1 MVPLPD
7 ECSDG
12 RDRRPW
18 FGRLRFDYP
27 RLGADHLCATT
38 VDHYGTCTDPLV
50 QHRLHDRRTDPVH
63 HRPRRHRRCRA
74 LQLVFH
80 NSSSSTCTL
89 YGYPGVSFLDSAG
102 AQIGP
107 PAERAT
113 SAPMKLITLVPGAD
127 AYSGLKVTDP
137 GIPPCSG
144 AGTVAHVRV
153 CPPNDTSAGLVA
165 PPSDAGVLVGQHREL
180 YWHHHGACHE
190 HLDELALRRA
200 GFGGEVLAVRFSQV

>member
-1 MVPLPD
+1 MSRWSRYRTSAAMAATVALGLAGCGSTTHGSVPTTSAP
-7 ECSDG
+7 
-12 RDRRPW
+12 
-18 FGRLRFDYP
+18 P
-27 RLGADHLCATT
+27 RSTTTARVPTPSFSTGCTT
-38 VDHYGTCTDPLV
+38 VELTLSITGPVGTAGAEHYE
-50 QHRLHDRRTDPVH
+50 
-63 HRPRRHRRCRA
+63 
-74 LQLVFH
+74 LVFH

-113 SAPMKLITLVPGAD
+113 SAPVKLITLVPDAD

-165 PPSDAGVLVGQHREL
+165 PPLGCRCARRPTPRTI
-180 YWHHHGACHE
+180 
-190 HLDELALRRA
+190 LAPSRGLSRAPRRA
-200 GFGGEVLAVRFSQV
+200 SSSSGRVWR